1 MYIIW
6 QEYNNVMKIEGK
18 EEVIVNPDEFWSFLS
33 TPEKVV
39 KCVPGVQSWKIENEI
54 IYAKIKAG
62 IGFIKGAFDT
72 TTRII
77 SNDVEH
83 KAAELEISGTGSMG
97 NFSATVKVL
106 LSPSSGGKYLITYS
120 SDAKVSGTMGTLA
133 SPIVN
138 SAIKNIVKDFLK
150 CAEEG
155 GHD

>member
-1 MYIIW
+1 
-6 QEYNNVMKIEGK
+6 MKIEGK

-54 IYAKIKAG
+54 IYARIKVG
-62 IGFIKGAFDT
+62 IGFIKGSFDT
-72 TTRII
+72 TTKILG
-77 SNDVEH
+77 NDVEH
-83 KAAELEISGTGSMG
+83 KVAQLEISGSGNMG

-106 LSPSSGGKYLITYS
+106 LSPSSGSKYLVTYS

-138 SAIKNIVKDFLK
+138 NAIKNVVKDFLK
-150 CAEEG
+150 CAEG
-155 GHD
+155 KGHD